1 MANYYQPDL
10 DLKIQKDQES
20 APAESLRIPNSQLND
35 PNRQGIW
42 LRDVDPKLD
51 EFRKKS
57 RLYTHG
63 GSIHFGVPPEERW
76 CGH

>member
-1 MANYYQPDL
+1 MIEPSLSGYEPEDVQRIASERLN
-10 DLKIQKDQES
+10 LKPKQT
-20 APAESLRIPNSQLND
+20 NSQLND

-51 EFRKKS
+51 EFRKNA

-63 GSIHFGVPPEERW
+63 GSIHYGVPPEER
-76 CGH
+76 

>member
-1 MANYYQPDL
+1 MIEPSLSGYEPEDVQRIANERLNQQPKQTKTQL
-10 DLKIQKDQES
+10 D
-20 APAESLRIPNSQLND
+20 D
-35 PNRQGIW
+35 PSRQGIW

-63 GSIHFGVPPEERW
+63 GSIHFGVPPEER
-76 CGH
+76 